1 MIAGLLIIAVNQ
13 EANLLLQGIP
23 EFARQVGG
31 SLRELLPDGADF
43 HGGDVNVL
51 PPLLFPEE
59 LPGGGMAPDAAEVA
73 ARLLQLRSMSNERGN
88 GPVRT
93 GGAGNAR
100 EKNSCGG
107 KNSTEKHKAQNEQK
121 NAGPQ
126 ELNMNRRKAVSC
138 PDA

>member
-1 MIAGLLIIAVNQ
+1 M
-13 EANLLLQGIP
+13 QGIP

-43 HGGDVNVL
+43 HGSNVNVL

-59 LPGGGMAPDAAEVA
+59 LPGGGMASDAAEVA